1 MGSTWAEGFW
11 FGWFYVANWGLVF
24 WVQGASRE
32 GCHFGNLGMIACV
45 VVLYW
50 LRVCDY
56 FFCYFVSYQQTV
68 FIYSSF
74 VWMRFSNCFVY
85 NCLCALSWDK
95 KMLIVISGFAC
106 IYKCIYFKILF
117 SIYYYSFVS
126 NRGKYV
132 LRCFP

>member
-1 MGSTWAEGFW
+1 MGSTWAGGFW

-32 GCHFGNLGMIACV
+32 GCHFGTLGMIACV

-56 FFCYFVSYQQTV
+56 SFCYFVSYHQTI
-68 FIYSSF
+68 FIYSYF
-74 VWMRFSNCFVY
+74 VGMRFSNCFVY

-95 KMLIVISGFAC
+95 KHVDCYQWICL
-106 IYKCIYFKILF
+106 YL
-117 SIYYYSFVS
+117 
-126 NRGKYV
+126 
-132 LRCFP
+132 